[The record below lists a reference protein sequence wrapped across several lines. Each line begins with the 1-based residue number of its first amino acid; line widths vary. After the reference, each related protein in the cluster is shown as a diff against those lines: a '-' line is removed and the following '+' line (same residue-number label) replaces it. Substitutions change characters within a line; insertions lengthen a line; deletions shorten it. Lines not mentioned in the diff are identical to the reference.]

1 MLKQISAIFSQAIY
15 IYICRPSFPAG
26 AVRADAIAV
35 VRHTKQFT
43 HHHFQDPIYK

>member
-1 MLKQISAIFSQAIY
+1 MLKQISAIFSQA
-15 IYICRPSFPAG
+15 ICRPSFPAG